1 MRRKRYGYVRCLHKQ
16 RIRTTRRNDV
26 KKLFR
31 INDVKDLVTDEYE
44 VVERNLNRAEE
55 ILTSDREPDTD
66 IGEQC
71 SQPHA
76 CAYWN
81 YCSKHLPEHN
91 VFQIYRCN
99 KKWELYKNG
108 IVSFEDL
115 QKRAPLNFL
124 QARQVDFTLNDRG
137 SYADNRLL
145 DEFLSTLSYPLYFL
159 DFETMQEVIPPF
171 DGAKPYE
178 QISFQY
184 SLHYHK

>member
-1 MRRKRYGYVRCLHKQ
+1 MASGNIVGDLA
-16 RIRTTRRNDV
+16 RT
-26 KKLFR
+26 LFG
-31 INDVKDLVTDEYE
+31 DFTEVTTFD
-44 VVERNLNRAEE
+44 
-55 ILTSDREPDTD
+55 D
-66 IGEQC
+66 G
-71 SQPHA
+71 
-76 CAYWN
+76 
-81 YCSKHLPEHN
+81 
-91 VFQIYRCN
+91 
-99 KKWELYKNG
+99 KWELYKNG